1 MNALRRLTL
10 GATLSASFVALA
22 TLVSAAP
29 SPRSEAKRV
38 VSDAPARDDQPKVI
52 EIHAKRFEFE
62 PKEVHLAKGE
72 SVTLAVT
79 SDDVTHGFFS
89 RPLHFD
95 EDLAP
100 GKTVSIP
107 LAPAQPGTYTVIC
120 DHYCGSGHGGMKM
133 VIVVE

>member
-10 GATLSASFVALA
+10 GIALAATLGAAASTA
-22 TLVSAAP
+22 
-29 SPRSEAKRV
+29 
-38 VSDAPARDDQPKVI
+38 ARDNQPRVI

-62 PKEVHLAKGE
+62 PKEIHVAKGE

-79 SDDVTHGFFS
+79 SEDVTHGFFS

-107 LAPAQPGTYTVIC
+107 LAPAEAGTYTIIC

-133 VIVVE
+133 TLVVD

>member
-1 MNALRRLTL
+1 MKRFQRLTL
-10 GATLSASFVALA
+10 GTLLA
-22 TLVSAAP
+22 AMAAAAP
-29 SPRSEAKRV
+29 PARARSEEPR
-38 VSDAPARDDQPKVI
+38 VI
-52 EIHAKRFEFE
+52 EVHAKRFEFE
-62 PKEVHLAKGE
+62 PKEIHLTKGE
-72 SVTLAVT
+72 AVTLAVT
-79 SDDVTHGFFS
+79 SEDVTHGFFS

-107 LAPAQPGTYTVIC
+107 LAPKEPGTYTVIC

>member
-1 MNALRRLTL
+1 VNDDATDRRTVAAVLAALV
-10 GATLSASFVALA
+10 GDAP
-22 TLVSAAP
+22 P
-29 SPRSEAKRV
+29 SPRV
-38 VSDAPARDDQPKVI
+38 VSYATAARDDQPKVI
-52 EIHAKRFEFE
+52 AIHAKRFEFE
-62 PKEVHLAKGE
+62 PKEIHLAKGE
-72 SVTLAVT
+72 PVTLAVT
-79 SDDVTHGFFS
+79 SEDVTHGFFS